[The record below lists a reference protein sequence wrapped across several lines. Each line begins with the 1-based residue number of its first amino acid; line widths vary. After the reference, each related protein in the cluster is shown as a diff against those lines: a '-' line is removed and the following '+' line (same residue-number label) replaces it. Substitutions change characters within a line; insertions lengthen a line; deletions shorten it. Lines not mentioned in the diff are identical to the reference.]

1 MYLEHQ
7 KSATPISNS
16 YRPIQ
21 HPERPHPRIITQIH
35 TLFVGS
41 RYYTVMIQ
49 KIVRSSVSPPPK
61 GESNS
66 PTALQVWI
74 ARRHNVASRRPIDIV
89 DRHMKCGKGPI
100 IINRFILHYIERAKS
115 QERRTKNRRGQGQ
128 RSKSYL
134 AYLRGKIRT
143 KRVSCTT
150 KQLKLSYGSN
160 QAP

>member
-21 HPERPHPRIITQIH
+21 HPERPHPRIITQTH
-35 TLFVGS
+35 TLFVGA

-49 KIVRSSVSPPPK
+49 KIVRSPVSPPPLK

-66 PTALQVWI
+66 PTVSQVWI

-89 DRHMKCGKGPI
+89 NRHMKCGKGPI
-100 IINRFILHYIERAKS
+100 SSTGSLSIILREQKARKGEPKTERAKS
-115 QERRTKNRRGQGQ
+115 KDQ
-128 RSKSYL
+128 SP
-134 AYLRGKIRT
+134 I
-143 KRVSCTT
+143 
-150 KQLKLSYGSN
+150 
-160 QAP
+160 